1 MMIYENFKKSKPKK
15 LTAAQRKLAEEWEAI
30 VNKYA
35 PKKPLVRVKQ
45 VAKTVYVRTVDT
57 SNVSRLNEWITGP
70 VSSKQIPQYTGDK
83 MIGIGTLHKSNAV
96 PIFSQEEAIDQ
107 AKMRRG

>member
-1 MMIYENFKKSKPKK
+1 MMIYQNVKKSKAKK
-15 LTAAQRKLAEEWEAI
+15 PTAAQRKLAEEWEAI
-30 VNKYA
+30 VKKHA
-35 PKKPLVRVKQ
+35 PKKPLMR
-45 VAKTVYVRTVDT
+45 AKPVVNTVYVRSVDT

-96 PIFSQEEAIDQ
+96 PIFSQEEAIEQ